1 MLKKFTE
8 EIVKQRRMSN
18 KNNHTTKQLKRVDR
32 SAIALRNR

>member
-8 EIVKQRRMSN
+8 EIVKQRMSN